1 MEDDEPRL
9 VAELAISADAE
20 MLTVCRM
27 VLAGVVAGRSFSDDA
42 LDDAKLV
49 LSELCADAIDHA
61 GRPDDRVEL
70 AFRTSLT
77 ELEVTVSDRRPNAV
91 TAPPGG
97 EIGLALLRQLCARL
111 EVTARGDGPGTVV
124 RFAYALTL

>member
-1 MEDDEPRL
+1 MDDDELRL

-27 VLAGVVAGRSFSDDA
+27 VLAGVVADRGLPDDV

-61 GRPDDRVEL
+61 SRSDTGVEV

-77 ELEVTVSDRRPNAV
+77 EVEVTVTDRRPDAV
-91 TAPPGG
+91 AAPPGG
-97 EIGLALLRQLCARL
+97 EIGLRLLRQLCARL
-111 EVTARGDGPGTVV
+111 EVITGADGQGTIV
-124 RFAYALTL
+124 RFAYALPA